1 MFLAVALKKAPLVA
15 RKRALQ
21 KLLLAVKRRL
31 PKGAVVPGK
40 DKAPG
45 QPDSGEQTPQPA
57 PESPAEAPRRIHRP
71 KRRYGDKQLRP
82 DRVRGGFDTKGG
94 RES

>member
-1 MFLAVALKKAPLVA
+1 MARNLLVE
-15 RKRALQ
+15 
-21 KLLLAVKRRL
+21 
-31 PKGAVVPGK
+31 GAVVAGK

-57 PESPAEAPRRIHRP
+57 PESPAESPRRVNPP

-82 DRVRGGFDTKGG
+82 DRVRGGFDIK
-94 RES
+94 RKS